1 MPRYLEKLDATGVEF
16 AHDHYKD
23 IWSETHEKWRVLDD
37 YYNLSWEIWGRAFQ
51 NLRSTYHPSR
61 ARSVVDHA
69 NDALMNFFPRVRR
82 DPVGETDSHKDSA
95 ARVAGGLKAILN
107 DSALEETMLTWKQI
121 GHNFV
126 HLGYAVVDG
135 PTLDFEDLP
144 IKPKAKKD
152 GESNE
157 DFEIRETLYQANRR
171 NWNPVRIRP
180 THPASVL
187 MDPLQKK
194 PREAIKITEHYADD
208 LHELSTRKKARLKG
222 NGDILDM
229 RGMQPYEK
237 LELIEYWNMGYHIV
251 KVKGGQHLY
260 TEKNTYRFVPFAH
273 AYAGFGME
281 QTDYKEN
288 DPKYLAV
295 GLLDPIKETLT
306 LQAQSH
312 SAKHTLLMRTAY
324 ALEGT
329 TQDPEEVAQ
338 MRAEGKLMQGESSDY
353 WIMDT
358 QQVPA
363 SMFQEDRQ
371 FDTDI
376 ELGTFSSA
384 LGGRRQQGVSTVGQE
399 AILNNNALRK
409 FAGTSVQHEH
419 LASITA
425 GRILQLIDIVP
436 RLKDGIGSNGEHIR
450 RSDIYHAYHAH
461 VSFEINDPVIDLQR
475 QQQGMAEVQ
484 GGIQSPEDYL
494 QHDKRVED
502 VQEYMKNMDKHRV
515 RQTPEVWAIRGQATA
530 DAMGEGFGEAFA
542 SVQESQGLGPNAQ
555 NGAPPNGLPP
565 NGLPPSGPQPVAPL
579 PNLASADGAAAAE
592 LRQPLTAR
600 TAKPGL
606 TELGS

>member
-1 MPRYLEKLDATGVEF
+1 MPRYLEKIDAAGVEA
-16 AHDHYKD
+16 AHDHYKE
-23 IWSETHEKWRVLDD
+23 IWTDTHAKWRVLDG
-37 YYNLSWEIWGRAFQ
+37 YYNLTWEIWSQAFKG
-51 NLRSTYHPSR
+51 RSTYHPSR

-82 DPVGETDSHKDSA
+82 DPVGETDAHKDAA
-95 ARVAGGLKAILN
+95 ARVAGGLKSVLN

-126 HLGYAVVDG
+126 HLGYAIVDG
-135 PTLDFEDLP
+135 PTLDFEDAP
-144 IKPKAKKD
+144 TKPKTRKD
-152 GESNE
+152 GESAE

-171 NWNPVRIRP
+171 SWNPIRIQP
-180 THPASVL
+180 THPSSVL
-187 MDPLQKK
+187 IDPWRKK
-194 PREAIKITEHYADD
+194 PREAVKVTEHYVDD
-208 LHELSTRKKARLKG
+208 LHELSVRKKTRLKG
-222 NGDILDM
+222 NADHLDM
-229 RGMQPYEK
+229 RGRKPYEK
-237 LELIEYWNMGYHIV
+237 VELIEYWNLGYHIV
-251 KVKGGQHLY
+251 KIKGGQHLY
-260 TEKNTYRFVPFAH
+260 TERNTYRFVPFAH

-281 QTDYKEN
+281 QTDSKDN

-324 ALEGT
+324 AIEGT

-338 MRAEGKLMQGESSDY
+338 MRSEGKLMQGESSDY

-358 QQVPA
+358 QQVPN
-363 SMFQEDRQ
+363 SMFQEDQQ

-409 FAGTSVQHEH
+409 FAATSVQHEH
-419 LASITA
+419 LASISA

-436 RLKDGIGSNGEHIR
+436 RLKDGIGANGQHIR
-450 RSDIYHAYHAH
+450 RTDIHHAYHAQ

-484 GGIQSPEDYL
+484 ANIQSPEDYL
-494 QHDKRVED
+494 ENDKRVED

-515 RQTPEVWAIRGQATA
+515 RSTPEVWAIRGQRVA
-530 DAMGEGFGEAFA
+530 DEMGEGFGEAFA
-542 SVQESQGLGPNAQ
+542 AVQESLGLGS
-555 NGAPPNGLPP
+555 
-565 NGLPPSGPQPVAPL
+565 SGVDGESVTVPDPVAPL
-579 PNLASADGAAAAE
+579 PDGVAAEGAAAAE
-592 LRQPLTAR
+592 LRQPLTGRAAR
-600 TAKPGL
+600 P
-606 TELGS
+606 ELKEFGS